1 MANFEKMQH
10 PNDEFAID
18 KEASGNMNEGRWSD
32 AEHVNF
38 LKALKRWSRDWK
50 RVAAFVRS
58 RTSTQ
63 CRSHAQKFIAGLEK
77 QGKTL
82 DNFLL
87 HEFDENMVVPMDF
100 SGDGDMSKTV
110 TESNCKDED
119 DSCGFK
125 SQNEASQSDI
135 KMRKMRDKDQKAQK
149 SEAEKSKHEKN
160 EPDSNNVL

>member
-1 MANFEKMQH
+1 MQKPQSLANFEKMQH

-63 CRSHAQKFIAGLEK
+63 CRSHA
-77 QGKTL
+77 
-82 DNFLL
+82 
-87 HEFDENMVVPMDF
+87 
-100 SGDGDMSKTV
+100 
-110 TESNCKDED
+110 
-119 DSCGFK
+119 
-125 SQNEASQSDI
+125 
-135 KMRKMRDKDQKAQK
+135 
-149 SEAEKSKHEKN
+149 
-160 EPDSNNVL
+160 